1 LAQHIIKLSDLDSN
15 QVLHIHQA
23 KENDDYDDP
32 LQDFMYAL
40 KAPETR
46 RQYPKRL
53 KMFMDFAQIEG
64 DLKQQAKTFKEKIQK
79 DPDWF
84 KVSLIRFFEYQK
96 ERARKNDIAF
106 STISNYYKA
115 IKLFVDMNFDAPII
129 NWKKISKGIP
139 SGRKS
144 ANDRAPTIDE
154 LKKLSEYPDRR
165 IKPII
170 YLMASSGIRIG
181 AFDMLKFR
189 DIHPI
194 TENNQVIAAKIV
206 VYAGDEEEYI
216 AFSTPQSYFAILEW
230 MNYRKSHGETITG
243 DSWIMRDLWQTTEL
257 NYGAKFGVATYP
269 KQLKSS
275 GIKSLIERAL
285 KAQGLVKPLNK
296 NNKERRREWKG
307 CHGMRKFYQSNA
319 EQVMKSINVEI
330 TMGHNIGITASYY
343 KPKERE
349 ILVDY
354 LKAVDLLT
362 FSQNNKKLDKKV
374 KDLED
379 QSKNTDYIIKGKL
392 QEKDEEIKDLKQQF
406 SSMKN
411 MLESLVKGLSETK
424 DQQQTNIFAQSLFSS
439 GALKKVP
446 YID

>member
-1 LAQHIIKLSDLDSN
+1 MDHDIIKIIELEDS
-15 QVLHIHQA
+15 QA
-23 KENDDYDDP
+23 LQPCQAQKEDYDDP
-32 LQDFMYAL
+32 LQHFTYAL
-40 KAPETR
+40 RAPETK

-53 KMFMDFAQIEG
+53 KMFMDFVQIEG
-64 DLKQQAKTFKEKIQK
+64 DLKPQCKTLKEKIKK
-79 DPDWF
+79 DPEWF

-115 IKLFVDMNFDAPII
+115 IKLFVDMNFDTPII

-165 IKPII
+165 IKPIV

-374 KDLED
+374 KDLEE
-379 QSKNTDYIIKGKL
+379 QNKNTDYIIKGKL
-392 QEKDEEIKDLKQQF
+392 QEKDEEIKDLKEQF
-406 SSMKN
+406 SSMRN
-411 MLESLVKGLSETK
+411 MLESLIKGLSETK
-424 DQQQTNIFAQSLFSS
+424 EQHQINSITQSLFSS
-439 GALKKVP
+439 GIIKEAES
-446 YID
+446 